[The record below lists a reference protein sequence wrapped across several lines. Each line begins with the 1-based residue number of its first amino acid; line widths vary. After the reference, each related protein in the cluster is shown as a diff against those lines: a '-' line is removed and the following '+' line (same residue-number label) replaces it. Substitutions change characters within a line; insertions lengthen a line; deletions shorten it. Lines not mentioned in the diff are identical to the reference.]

1 MVCAIGWIGEVFSK
15 AVATPPPPAICS
27 YVRAKIDEETQPL
40 RASAS
45 PEDTTKNNF
54 SCPQAGARARALWTT
69 RTGVPSHPTTL
80 QLRVVTQDLW
90 AQ

>member
-15 AVATPPPPAICS
+15 AISTPPPPAICS

-54 SCPQAGARARALWTT
+54 SCPQAGAGARPTWTT
-69 RTGVPSHPTTL
+69 CLDVLSHPTTL
-80 QLRVVTQDLW
+80 HLQVVTQDLW